1 MEDIGQGVFG
11 LSVYDKKT
19 AKVVNSGDPVSVGDS
34 MQITATSNDAAITDF
49 FLAECTASNGKAAP
63 EVPRSLELIRNGCMV
78 GLGNLA
84 TAIDSTSPNPG
95 QYIAFNQFGFV
106 DRSAGAS
113 FVFFVTNS
121 FGS

>member
-11 LSVYDKKT
+11 VSVYDKKT

-49 FLAECTASNGKAAP
+49 FLADCTASNGKAPADSDY
-63 EVPRSLELIRNGCMV
+63 RSLEMIRNGCMV
-78 GLGNLA
+78 DLGNLE
-84 TAIDSTSPNPG
+84 TAIGAASPNPG

-113 FVFFVTNS
+113 FVFLCHE
-121 FGS
+121 